1 MPPKVAADNLKKNT
15 ATTNTKTAARIREPV
30 FKPFP
35 EKDINQMQPNA
46 IEQECKDLKHEI
58 GKAQME
64 CQILKKEIQEREA
77 RFLKREKE
85 YREIIADL
93 NRQVKSR
100 NLLNE
105 KEDDHHINGLK
116 TTNTKINDNIDL
128 IQSKTTKVLA
138 EQEKDIIRFYNSKI
152 KELQHQFEEEN
163 IKKGKKDL
171 DFLKKE
177 NKLISE
183 LEWIK
188 DISYKID
195 NENHNWMKKYMDQ
208 KVDYEAQENDRQMLL
223 NEVVL
228 KKKKNAM
235 LFSQYKEY
243 KKLFEIMTQ
252 DLENAQT
259 DVVEEASN
267 TKSKKQVLPSIN
279 KRDNYVDIS
288 KLDERSMNL
297 KRLQAIYGNM
307 ESLYGRERDRYKRL
321 RKLFDNELM
330 KQTELESEVK
340 SVMQQYLTNV
350 YKKRMK
356 DYDEAMVASNE
367 YEPQHV
373 RGITDVPA
381 NDAELY
387 RTQLTKEERQELVR
401 YLQSNNKISMI
412 LREKLA
418 LGDNN
423 ISVETENA
431 N

>member
-1 MPPKVAADNLKKNT
+1 MRMVKAPENAKKTTTNANTKGGSGLKKPDF
-15 ATTNTKTAARIREPV
+15 KTFNEENLMNLSPNDI
-30 FKPFP
+30 
-35 EKDINQMQPNA
+35 EKISK
-46 IEQECKDLKHEI
+46 ELKQEI

-64 CQILKKEIQEREA
+64 CEILKKEIQERES

-85 YREIIADL
+85 YREIISDL

-116 TTNTKINDNIDL
+116 GTNFKINDNIDL

-195 NENHNWMKKYMDQ
+195 NENHNWMKKYMDL

-252 DLENAQT
+252 DLENMPGEVTAEAAT
-259 DVVEEASN
+259 RIKKEEAAKKK
-267 TKSKKQVLPSIN
+267 TKDNFVDIN
-279 KRDNYVDIS
+279 KI
-288 KLDERSMNL
+288 DEKSLNL
-297 KRLQAIYGNM
+297 RRLQAIYSNM
-307 ESLYGRERDRYKRL
+307 ESLYNREKGRYKKL
-321 RKLFDNELM
+321 RRLFDNELM

-340 SVMQQYLTNV
+340 IIMQQYLTNV
-350 YKKRMK
+350 YRKRMK
-356 DYDEAMVASNE
+356 DYDENTMNTSD
-367 YEPQHV
+367 YEAKHV
-373 RGITDVPA
+373 QGITDAPL

-401 YLQSNNKISMI
+401 LLLSNNKISMI

-423 ISVETENA
+423 MSIETENA
-431 N
+431 S